1 MIAKVPGNP
10 ARDLGHD
17 DIPTRILDAA
27 ARCFYRDGIW
37 ASGVDTL
44 AAEAG
49 VSKRT
54 LYNHFGSKDGVIAAY
69 LRQREEH
76 WQAKLQAV
84 WAEIGADPID
94 QVVAYVRAYARPVQP
109 EVFRGSAFINA
120 AAELADEW
128 SESLSVIQHSL
139 DRIQAG
145 IDTILSRAGYDDAD
159 VLARQVLYL
168 LEGAVAVGG
177 ARRDAGALDDA
188 EQMIRGLLES
198 CRP

>member
-139 DRIQAG
+139 DRIEAG
-145 IDTILSRAGYDDAD
+145 IDTILSRAGYDDAG
-159 VLARQVLYL
+159 VLARQALYL

-188 EQMIRGLLES
+188 EQMIRNLLES